1 MNNQDDGKL
10 LEILQQEKFLAFFDF
25 CKIGENGES
34 ELDGLCKVA
43 QPQNIENL
51 DYISLT
57 FIFDTPS
64 EGKQA
69 LARRIME
76 KFTTDV
82 FRKNLSNVYAVTNV
96 PAMVRQT
103 ENYIHQIDIIFAS
116 KVTEDIREVV
126 KKIVYIVRTF
136 GGLGTE
142 VPQWWDETSETPK
155 QTEAEK
161 ANWSARIKAFLGIKS
176 RI

>member
-1 MNNQDDGKL
+1 
-10 LEILQQEKFLAFFDF
+10 
-25 CKIGENGES
+25 
-34 ELDGLCKVA
+34 
-43 QPQNIENL
+43 
-51 DYISLT
+51 
-57 FIFDTPS
+57 
-64 EGKQA
+64 
-69 LARRIME
+69 ME

-126 KKIVYIVRTF
+126 KKIVYIVRTS

-161 ANWSARIKAFLGIKS
+161 ANWSARIKAFLGIKK
-176 RI
+176 